1 MRRRRLRELTG
12 KIVRLR
18 ARDWA
23 ELLDAQLS
31 LIRAQVQV
39 HLRPRGQLIDRNEA
53 RDVFVEDEAVAAT
66 ARRLGVAVDRAARF
80 GVFRPLCLVRSLALH
95 QMLERRGVAGS
106 RIRIGV
112 RRDDGQLT
120 AHAWVEYGGTI
131 IGDRDFHVAR
141 FTELADVRMRSS

>member
-1 MRRRRLRELTG
+1 MRPRRLRELSG
-12 KIVRLR
+12 KILRLR
-18 ARDWA
+18 GRDWA

-31 LIRAQVQV
+31 LLRAQAQV
-39 HLRPRGQLIDRNEA
+39 YTRARGRLIDRNDEGGTE
-53 RDVFVEDEAVAAT
+53 VENVAAAAT

-95 QMLERRGVAGS
+95 QMLERRGIAGS

-112 RRDDGQLT
+112 RRDDGQLM
-120 AHAWVEYGGTI
+120 AHAWVEYGGTV

-141 FTELADVRMRSS
+141 FTELADVRLRSS